1 MDDEEELDF
10 FKMAPTTTERDNEGA
25 SSTLKELEYE
35 YARGLI
41 THGPILEHINDR
53 SFMDIRT
60 SEDSKEVI
68 SISKIQ
74 YIQTSFL
81 FMYMI
86 LKATLRLV
94 PLCQAARS
102 GGNLDQSSKPRKG
115 DKLTIQLLKQHI

>member
-68 SISKIQ
+68 SI
-74 YIQTSFL
+74 FL
-81 FMYMI
+81 LRRTYLENPKKR
-86 LKATLRLV
+86 LKVFCKRED
-94 PLCQAARS
+94 QRRS
-102 GGNLDQSSKPRKG
+102 
-115 DKLTIQLLKQHI
+115 